1 MKTIKL
7 TEDQIKI
14 TLLAIKICRD
24 DYYND
29 FEEKAPGTRH
39 IFRRLSEVE
48 NKLVKAFNLEIRPEA
63 L

>member
-14 TLLAIKICRD
+14 MFLAIKICRD

-29 FEEKAPGTRH
+29 FEEKAPGTKH
-39 IFRRLSEVE
+39 IFRRLSEIE
-48 NKLVKAFNLEIRPEA
+48 NKLVKALHLQNQSEGL
-63 L
+63 